1 MRNTNV
7 PFSLNIV
14 SLRVNNLHQGEERFS
29 RKGQTINILGFK
41 GHRVRGTSQLC
52 IVKQPTDH
60 KQVRLC
66 SDKTLFTTT
75 GSGPDLGCG
84 L

>member
-29 RKGQTINILGFK
+29 RKGQTINILGFVSRTVP
-41 GHRVRGTSQLC
+41 GVVTHVVSAPQRARGL
-52 IVKQPTDH
+52 H
-60 KQVRLC
+60 
-66 SDKTLFTTT
+66 
-75 GSGPDLGCG
+75 
-84 L
+84 